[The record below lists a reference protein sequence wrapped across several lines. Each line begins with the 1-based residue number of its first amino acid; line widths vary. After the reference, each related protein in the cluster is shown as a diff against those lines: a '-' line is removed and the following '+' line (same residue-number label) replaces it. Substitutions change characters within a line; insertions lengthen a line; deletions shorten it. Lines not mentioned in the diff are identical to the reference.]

1 MLTEACG
8 TGACVAAYAGRL
20 RGLLKGDHVTV
31 HLPGGTLSIR
41 LLADGRA
48 VMTGP
53 VSFCCAG
60 WV

>member
-20 RGLLKGDHVTV
+20 RGLLTGDEITV
-31 HLPGGTLSIR
+31 RLPGGTLSIR
-41 LLADGRA
+41 LLPDGRA

-53 VSFCCAG
+53 VEFCCTG
-60 WV
+60 YV